1 MIINNNISLKD
12 FDILALSHISIN
24 LNNLENIIN
33 LALTCKDYYKEL
45 EYLLL
50 NSNAI
55 LIKSFNKYNKIS
67 FENAI
72 KNSYYTYSNLK
83 YYFNTH
89 KIPIPL
95 SSDDITYTKV
105 KNTEIIYN
113 HFFYEHNNKSDEVL
127 YKYYYELFKM
137 KYGYKIT
144 SKIPNEKYNER
155 YFELRKYIDVYFDY
169 YKYILYNSKVTNYK
183 EVNTPLFNDDGK
195 FSSNV
200 INYRYNYII
209 SHLELYSLNIFL
221 NEKKYDCVIQIL
233 ENLEFKYTN
242 KIGINELLNKLK
254 NIINIE
260 CYFDTTIYTKLTMM
274 YILVHYM
281 NEIYKRLYRFCKT
294 KKEHY
299 YNCIIDIINLV
310 KKYYNHDSKFKD
322 GYNICYPKYFFD
334 YMKVEIL
341 DYCINLI

>member
-24 LNNLENIIN
+24 LNNLESIIN

-50 NSNAI
+50 NSNAT

-67 FENAI
+67 FENTI

-89 KIPIPL
+89 KIPLPL
-95 SSDDITYTKV
+95 SSDDITYTNV

-113 HFFYEHNNKSDEVL
+113 HFFYEHNNKSDEIL

-137 KYGYKIT
+137 KYGNKIT

-183 EVNTPLFNDDGK
+183 EINTPLFNDDGK
-195 FSSNV
+195 YSSNV
-200 INYRYNYII
+200 ISYRYNYII

-233 ENLEFKYTN
+233 ENLEFKYTSR
-242 KIGINELLNKLK
+242 IGINELLKKIK
-254 NIINIE
+254 NTIDIE
-260 CYFDTTIYTKLTMM
+260 CYFGTTIYTKLTMI

-281 NEIYKRLYRFCKT
+281 NEIYKRLYSFCKP
-294 KKEHY
+294 KKRHY
-299 YNCIIDIINLV
+299 YNCIIDIIELIKN
-310 KKYYNHDSKFKD
+310 YYYHNSIFKD
-322 GYNICYPKYFFD
+322 GYNRCKPKYFFD